1 MPSTP
6 AERRALA
13 VVAAVAALGVVAR
26 VIKSRHARP
35 APTAAEVMALDAQ
48 IARVRAARA
57 AVKDG
62 TRPKR
67 AGKRAT
73 EVSESRTKQLP
84 SQSRRDSTPRGPVDL
99 DNATLAEIEGLPWIG
114 PSLAARIM
122 ESRERCGPFG
132 SLEALRRVYG
142 IGDGMSKRL
151 APHVTFST
159 PSRPNGADRIPSCS
173 TSAKGAAPRRRGRS

>member
-35 APTAAEVMALDAQ
+35 VPTAAEVMALDAQ

-57 AVKDG
+57 AAKDG

-67 AGKRAT
+67 STKRAT
-73 EVSESRTKQLP
+73 EVSESRTRQLP
-84 SQSRRDSTPRGPVDL
+84 SQSRRS
-99 DNATLAEIEGLPWIG
+99 EE
-114 PSLAARIM
+114 
-122 ESRERCGPFG
+122 
-132 SLEALRRVYG
+132 RRVG
-142 IGDGMSKRL
+142 KECR
-151 APHVTFST
+151 
-159 PSRPNGADRIPSCS
+159 SRGSPYH
-173 TSAKGAAPRRRGRS
+173 